1 MSDIWPDNLVE
12 ELAYRRCLIFLGSGI
27 SATAKN
33 DDGESPDTWGAF
45 LDNVKSKM
53 KNPSGDDKKFVED
66 MLKKQ
71 NYLLAL
77 QAIADLCDSGEYSN
91 YLKSQYLRGKY
102 KPSKVHELIKDLD
115 SKIVVT
121 TNFDKLYEGLCH
133 EPEYITFDYTDTRS
147 IIGSI
152 KAPENIIIKA
162 HGSIDDTEKL
172 IFTAKQYYQAQEK
185 YPEFY
190 HLMTALFLSH
200 TVVFF
205 GYSLNDPDINLLLQF
220 LHNTANSSCPHYM
233 IDKKG
238 NKPQLVKHWKDTY
251 NVSLLEYGDDYSC
264 LESSLE
270 ELRDLVVD
278 LREERGMP

>member
-33 DDGESPDTWGAF
+33 SAGESPDTWGKF
-45 LDNVKSKM
+45 LDNVKTKM
-53 KNPSGDDKKFVED
+53 KNLSRDDKKFVEE
-66 MLKKQ
+66 MIKKQ

-91 YLKSQYLRGKY
+91 YLKKQYMRGKY
-102 KPSKVHELIKDLD
+102 KPSRVHELIKDLD

-121 TNFDKLYEGLCH
+121 TNFDKLYEELCNGQ
-133 EPEYITFDYTDTRS
+133 EYSTFDYTNTRS

-152 KAPENIIIKA
+152 KAPENVIIKA
-162 HGSIDDTEKL
+162 HGTIDDTEKL
-172 IFTAKQYYQAQEK
+172 IFTAKQYYQAQEN

-190 HLMTALFLSH
+190 HLMTALFLTH
-200 TVVFF
+200 TVVFL

-238 NKPQLVKHWKDTY
+238 NKSQLVKHWKDTY

-270 ELRDLVVD
+270 ELRDRVFD
-278 LREERGMP
+278 LRAQRGMP

>member
-190 HLMTALFLSH
+190 HLMTALFLTH

-270 ELRDLVVD
+270 ELRDHVVD

>member
-33 DDGESPDTWGAF
+33 DAGESPDTWGAF

-53 KNPSGDDKKFVED
+53 KNPSEDDKKFVED

-121 TNFDKLYEGLCH
+121 TNFDKLYEELCH

-172 IFTAKQYYQAQEK
+172 IFTAKQYYQAQEQ

-190 HLMTALFLSH
+190 HLMTALFLTH
-200 TVVFF
+200 TVVFL

-233 IDKKG
+233 IDKRG

-264 LESSLE
+264 LEKSLE
-270 ELRDLVVD
+270 ELRDLVYN